1 MDKAGRKPLLMVI
14 TTSRTLFKM
23 FDFVDQRG
31 YENGYKILADFSL
44 WDGLRLLPYRIVI
57 LLEGLIKFQ
66 NFHFKDMSFA
76 PLFF

>member
-44 WDGLRLLPYRIVI
+44 WDGLRLLPHRIVI